1 MTLNELYKRL
11 EIETP
16 KELEYFEQFADLIE
30 MPEEL
35 EFDLFYIALSE
46 LDAETAGELTENYF
60 EDLINAVPDEE
71 NELVSLLDSMEQNLL
86 SIAENIE
93 NDDNRRSFAQQ
104 LYRFRNWYT
113 KTGGAAAD
121 GVPMSVLEAV
131 FAAREGKLTGEDH
144 SFDFTKALDYK
155 LDDAQYGLGA
165 FKKIDIT
172 AEGQ

>member
-1 MTLNELYKRL
+1 MTLSELYEKL

-30 MPEEL
+30 MPEKL
-35 EFDLFYIALSE
+35 EFDLFYIVLSE

-71 NELVSLLDSMEQNLL
+71 NELVSLLDSIEQNLL
-86 SIAENIE
+86 SLAEGIE

-113 KTGGAAAD
+113 DGGGALAD
-121 GVPMSVLEAV
+121 GIPMSILDAV
-131 FAAREGKLTGEDH
+131 FTAREGKLTGEDH
-144 SFDFTKALDYK
+144 SFDFSRALDYK
-155 LDDAQYGLGA
+155 LDDAQYGIGA
-165 FKKIDIT
+165 IKKIDIT
-172 AEGQ
+172 AEG